1 MVNVKSISELK
12 KEMTIEISSELI
24 EEGINKRLIVIGRK
38 AKIKGF
44 RPGKIP
50 SNVVRQHYGA
60 EVRQETLSDLIQKS
74 YTEAISEKK
83 LRPVGQPI
91 IEPKEN
97 KESNNF
103 LYTAIFEVLPDITL
117 KGLDKIKL
125 EKPEVDI
132 SDKDLNGMMEK
143 LRKQK
148 RTWSKIDKKSSE
160 GDQVTIDFKGLLN
173 GDLIQGGEGTNVPV
187 ILGEGQMLP
196 DFEKALYGL
205 KLGDKKLFKVKF
217 PKDYHSEELSG
228 KKVDFEASVKNV
240 EEAVLPSLDDKLAEE
255 FGIKEGGID
264 KLKSDV
270 KENMHREVDQRVAQD
285 IKEQVMNNLLESNK
299 IEIPEVM
306 HNNEI
311 SNMQKE
317 SMRQMGIKDGE
328 ELPPAENYTEV
339 AARRVRLGLLLS
351 QFIEDNSLSVDSKKV
366 RERIEEMCA
375 GYENPS
381 AMIEQYMGNP
391 QFISQI
397 EPIVIEEQAIML

>member
-1 MVNVKSISELK
+1 
-12 KEMTIEISSELI
+12 
-24 EEGINKRLIVIGRK
+24 
-38 AKIKGF
+38 
-44 RPGKIP
+44 
-50 SNVVRQHYGA
+50 
-60 EVRQETLSDLIQKS
+60 
-74 YTEAISEKK
+74 
-83 LRPVGQPI
+83 
-91 IEPKEN
+91 
-97 KESNNF
+97 
-103 LYTAIFEVLPDITL
+103 
-117 KGLDKIKL
+117 
-125 EKPEVDI
+125 
-132 SDKDLNGMMEK
+132 MMEK

-148 RTWSKIDKKSSE
+148 RTWSPINKKSSE

-205 KLGDKKLFKVKF
+205 KSGDKKLFKVKF

-228 KKVDFEASVKNV
+228 KKVDFEANVKNV

-255 FGIKEGGID
+255 FGVKEGGID

-270 KENMHREVDQRVAQD
+270 KENMQREVDQRVVQD

-366 RERIEEMCA
+366 RERIEEMCT

-397 EPIVIEEQAIML
+397 EPIVIEEQAISLIAEKAKEKIKKISFTKYMDK